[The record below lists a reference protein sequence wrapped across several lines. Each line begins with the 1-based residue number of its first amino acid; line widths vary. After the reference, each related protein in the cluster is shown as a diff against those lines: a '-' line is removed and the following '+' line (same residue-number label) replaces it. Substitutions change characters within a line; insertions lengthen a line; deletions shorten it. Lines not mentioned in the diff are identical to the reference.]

1 MNHEMRDRLRLGVEH
16 LVEVNSKHWADSLN
30 CKYDGGW
37 IYVLHTTH
45 HSFSTTVCE
54 DVIAKGLQKREHLPI
69 ASIISGRKGELMD
82 LTSRVDASFGAEYRV
97 QPSYYDYH
105 NEDIETLACK
115 MASDTYG
122 DPEGLIALTYRDI
135 RFGDVLYDDLLR
147 SGNHRKRGEA
157 YSCFD
162 ISRER
167 YQSTVKKALATIDQ
181 AYEIFEQRKPS
192 YLITTEFLYIKAL
205 YAHVASLLGAKILV
219 ASTQY
224 PDMIV
229 QVSPEELPFS
239 ELRVADITRMQMEK
253 CVRGYQEI
261 DNNTGDLF
269 LASSVKEDLPQF
281 SEGQVGEKTVFIL
294 PHAMSDVPREA
305 CRNNIYFDYVQWFS
319 DTIRIIKEIP
329 GVNWVVKDHPWA
341 DYYGQ
346 SDYVKRVF
354 DENKTENMYWIDKE
368 YGGINIKDYADCVIT
383 CAGDAGIEYW
393 AYGIPTI
400 STAESHY
407 SGLGISYQ
415 MRSIAEYEHT
425 LKNIKILSKPSAESV
440 KLAQKYLY
448 AMKNWYKKDGSLSE
462 LIYNTSRAEGNVWIL
477 TGGHF
482 GAGNP
487 EADNQQGEVILGFCK
502 AFVTLLQQGSVK
514 ESNIY
519 RLTNILNL

>member
-1 MNHEMRDRLRLGVEH
+1 MKHEMGDRLRLGVEH

-69 ASIISGRKGELMD
+69 ASVISGRKGELMD

-105 NEDIETLACK
+105 NEDIEALSCR

-122 DPEGLIALTYRDI
+122 DPDGLIALTYRDI

-147 SGNHRKRGEA
+147 SGDHRKRGEA

-167 YQSTVKKALATIDQ
+167 YQSTVRKALATIDQ

-192 YLITTEFLYIKAL
+192 YLITTEAIYIKGL
-205 YAHVASLLGAKILV
+205 YAHVASLLGAKILI

-229 QVSPEELPFS
+229 QVSPGENPFS
-239 ELRVADITRMQMEK
+239 ELRVADITRAQMER
-253 CVRGYQEI
+253 CVRDYQETD
-261 DNNTGDLF
+261 DNAGDLF
-269 LASSVKEDLPQF
+269 LAPSEKKVLPQF
-281 SEGQVGEKTVFIL
+281 SKGQVGEKTVFIL
-294 PHAMSDVPREA
+294 PHTMGDVPREA
-305 CRNNIYFDYVQWFS
+305 CRNNIYFDYAQWFS
-319 DTIRIIKEIP
+319 DTIRIIKGIP
-329 GVNWVVKDHPWA
+329 DVNWVVKDHPWA

-346 SDYVKRVF
+346 ADYVKRVF

-368 YGGINIKDYADCVIT
+368 YGGISIKDYADCVIT

-448 AMKNWYKKDGSLSE
+448 AMKNWYKKDGALSE
-462 LIYNTSRAEGNVWIL
+462 LIYNSSEAEGDIWRL
-477 TGGHF
+477 TGDHF
-482 GAGNP
+482 GAGNC
-487 EADNQQGEVILGFCK
+487 EADNQQGEVILDFCQE
-502 AFVTLLQQGSVK
+502 FVTFLQQDGVRKSH
-514 ESNIY
+514 IY
-519 RLTNILNL
+519 QLTNILNL